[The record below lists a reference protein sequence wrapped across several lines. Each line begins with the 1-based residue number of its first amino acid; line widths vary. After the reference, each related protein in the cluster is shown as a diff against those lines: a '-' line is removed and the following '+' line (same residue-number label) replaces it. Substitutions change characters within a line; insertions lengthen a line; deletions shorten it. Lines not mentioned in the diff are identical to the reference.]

1 MMLSSTAGNWKCG
14 VEGGLSSVAFKP
26 NYVLV
31 KDRLLAGMLKAHLIL
46 TPVQSTE

>member
-26 NYVLV
+26 NYV
-31 KDRLLAGMLKAHLIL
+31 KDRLLAGMLKGHLINK
-46 TPVQSTE
+46 PGNFRH